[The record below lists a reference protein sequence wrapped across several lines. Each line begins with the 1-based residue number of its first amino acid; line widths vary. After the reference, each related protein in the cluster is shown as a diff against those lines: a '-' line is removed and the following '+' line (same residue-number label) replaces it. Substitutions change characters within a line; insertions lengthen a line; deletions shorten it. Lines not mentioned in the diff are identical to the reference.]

1 MHEEMHGDH
10 RYFQQEKKLE
20 STFDQSADQIARKYG
35 YPSVPYESLT
45 QVVLLTYL
53 VITSFAM
60 FYRPDFMSMTAIM
73 IGIYS
78 IKNPQGI
85 KRSVFRMLVV
95 FLLISFFYDFVF
107 LVILHDSDADDEA
120 DSAAAN
126 VRRFAYFFAWIS
138 FAFRPVVIV
147 VFWKDSLNFRKVIR
161 NKSISEAPYG
171 GTSNGMTSKEL
182 EIARI
187 TALYGGGLH

>member
-1 MHEEMHGDH
+1 
-10 RYFQQEKKLE
+10 
-20 STFDQSADQIARKYG
+20 
-35 YPSVPYESLT
+35 
-45 QVVLLTYL
+45 
-53 VITSFAM
+53 
-60 FYRPDFMSMTAIM
+60 MTAIM

-78 IKNPQGI
+78 VMIPNGI

-95 FLLISFFYDFVF
+95 FLLISFFYDLVYLVF
-107 LVILHDSDADDEA
+107 LHNSNADDEA
-120 DSAAAN
+120 DSTAIN

-147 VFWKDSLNFRKVIR
+147 VFWKDSLNFRHVIR

-171 GTSNGMTSKEL
+171 GASNGMTSNEL